1 MYRGEKQMPVSNNSY
16 YKPEEALQE
25 LLLQENIL
33 RSLID
38 VQAALRIL
46 VDKGIVTREEVQ
58 KYRNEVSNSP
68 KYKVI
73 MDDIQRLKKGFQ
85 AAKDSPQEYLQAIM
99 RAKMKGDIR

>member
-1 MYRGEKQMPVSNNSY
+1 MPVSNNSY

-68 KYKVI
+68 KYKVV
-73 MDDIQRLKKGFQ
+73 MDDIQRQKNGFQ
-85 AAKDSPQEYLQAIM
+85 AAKDNPQEYLQAII
-99 RAKMKGDIR
+99 RAKMNGDIR

>member
-1 MYRGEKQMPVSNNSY
+1 MPVSNNSY

-46 VDKGIVTREEVQ
+46 VDKGIVTREEIQ

-68 KYKVI
+68 KYKVV
-73 MDDIQRLKKGFQ
+73 MDDIQRQKKGFQ
-85 AAKDSPQEYLQAIM
+85 AAKYNPQEYLQAIM

>member
-1 MYRGEKQMPVSNNSY
+1 MPVSNNSY

-58 KYRNEVSNSP
+58 KYRNEVSNSH
-68 KYKVI
+68 KYKVV
-73 MDDIQRLKKGFQ
+73 MDDIQRQKKGFQ
-85 AAKDSPQEYLQAIM
+85 TAKDNPQEYLQAILK
-99 RAKMKGDIR
+99 AKMNGDIR